1 MLMATY
7 PETDAIGVNVL
18 SIAVIGPHEQSR
30 MAVADAL
37 VGSTSGTPRQLPFY
51 PDIDQV
57 SKLIDLYFD
66 VVILDIDSDPEI
78 ALDLVESLCA
88 NSAATVMVYSSVADS
103 ELMIRCMRAGA
114 RELLTL
120 PLAPGAV
127 AEAMVRASVRRSANR
142 VPAAKKPDGKL
153 FVFFGAKGG
162 SGVTTLASNFAIS
175 VARESDQKTLLIDLD
190 VPFGDAALGLGL
202 NSSYSTA
209 DALRNFTRLDANFL
223 SRLIVKHE
231 SGLAVL
237 PAPGKVTDVQ
247 ITPEAVNR
255 LLAVAR
261 QEFDC
266 VVVDSGSRLDLT
278 ATALFEPDA
287 IVYLVAQV
295 GLPELRNSNRII
307 SEFFA
312 ADFPKLEIVLN
323 RFMPSSLGIDE
334 EHITRALTRRAQ
346 WKVPEDAA
354 TVRKM
359 QNTATPLALTDSPV
373 SKAIRQMA
381 RAACGMTAEP
391 EKKKRI
397 IGLF

>member
-1 MLMATY
+1 MATY
-7 PETDAIGVNVL
+7 PEAEAIGANLL
-18 SIAVIGPHEQSR
+18 SIALIGPEER
-30 MAVADAL
+30 IRIAVADAL
-37 VGSTSGTPRQLPFY
+37 VRSTSGIPRQLPFY
-51 PDIDQV
+51 PEIDQLP
-57 SKLIDLYFD
+57 KLVELNFD
-66 VVILDIDSDPEI
+66 VMILDLDSDPET

-88 NSAATVMVYSSVADS
+88 TSSVTVMVYSSVADS

-114 RELLTL
+114 REFLTL
-120 PLAPGAV
+120 PFAPGAV
-127 AEAMVRASVRRSANR
+127 AEAMVRASVRRTAVR
-142 VPAAKKPDGKL
+142 VSPAKKPDGKL

-162 SGVTTLASNFAIS
+162 VGVTTLASNFAVS
-175 VARESDQKTLLIDLD
+175 AAHESDQKTLLIDLD

-202 NSSYSTA
+202 NASYSTA
-209 DALRNFTRLDANFL
+209 DALKNYTRLDANFL

-237 PAPGKVTDVQ
+237 TAPGKVTDVQ
-247 ITPEAVNR
+247 ITSEAVNR

-261 QEFDC
+261 QEFDS
-266 VVVDSGSRLDLT
+266 VVVDSGSGLNLT
-278 ATALFEPDA
+278 STALFEPDA
-287 IVYLVAQV
+287 IVYLVSQV
-295 GLPELRNSNRII
+295 GLSELRNSNRII

-323 RFMPSSLGIDE
+323 RFIPSSLGIDE

-359 QNTATPLALTDSPV
+359 QNTATPLVLSDSPV
-373 SKAIRQMA
+373 SRAIRQMA
-381 RAACGMTAEP
+381 RAACGIVAEP

>member
-1 MLMATY
+1 
-7 PETDAIGVNVL
+7 VL
-18 SIAVIGPHEQSR
+18 SIVVIGPQERSR
-30 MAVADAL
+30 LAVADAL
-37 VGSTSGTPRQLPFY
+37 VGTTSGVPRQLPFY

-57 SKLIDLYFD
+57 AKLNELYFD
-66 VVILDIDSDPEI
+66 VVILDLDSDPEA

-88 NSAATVMVYSSVADS
+88 SSAATVMVYSTVADS
-103 ELMIRCMRAGA
+103 ELMVRCMRAGA
-114 RELLTL
+114 REFLTL

-127 AEAMVRASVRRSANR
+127 AEAMVRASVRRSAIR
-142 VPAAKKPDGKL
+142 VPAAKKPDGRL

-162 SGVTTLASNFAIS
+162 SGVTMLASNFAIS
-175 VARESDQKTLLIDLD
+175 AARESDKKALLIDLD

-202 NSSYSTA
+202 NASYSTA
-209 DALRNFTRLDANFL
+209 DALKNFTRLDANFL

-237 PAPGKVTDVQ
+237 TAPGKVTDVQ
-247 ITPEAVNR
+247 VTPEAVNR

-261 QEFDC
+261 QEFDF

-278 ATALFEPDA
+278 ATALFEPDS
-287 IVYLVAQV
+287 IVYLVTQV
-295 GLPELRNSNRII
+295 GLSELRNSNRII

-323 RFMPSSLGIDE
+323 RFMPLSLGVDE
-334 EHITRALTRRAQ
+334 EHITKALTRRAQ

-354 TVRKM
+354 AMRKV
-359 QNTATPLALTDSPV
+359 QNTGTPLALTDSPV
-373 SKAIRQMA
+373 SRAIRQMA
-381 RAACGMTAEP
+381 MAACGVAAEP

>member
-1 MLMATY
+1 LLMATY
-7 PETDAIGVNVL
+7 PETDAIGANVL
-18 SIAVIGPHEQSR
+18 SIALIGPEEQSR
-30 MAVADAL
+30 IAVADAL
-37 VGSTSGTPRQLPFY
+37 VGSMSGIPRQLPFY
-51 PDIDQV
+51 PEIDQLP
-57 SKLIDLYFD
+57 KLVELNFD
-66 VVILDIDSDPEI
+66 VMILDLDSDPET

-88 NSAATVMVYSSVADS
+88 TSSITVMVYSSVADS

-114 RELLTL
+114 REFLTL
-120 PLAPGAV
+120 PFAPGAV
-127 AEAMVRASVRRSANR
+127 AEAMVRASVRRTAVRMS
-142 VPAAKKPDGKL
+142 PAKKPDGKL

-162 SGVTTLASNFAIS
+162 VGVTTLASNFA
-175 VARESDQKTLLIDLD
+175 VFAAHESDQKTLLIDLD

-202 NSSYSTA
+202 NASYSTA
-209 DALRNFTRLDANFL
+209 DALKNYTRLDANFL

-237 PAPGKVTDVQ
+237 TAPGKVTDVQ
-247 ITPEAVNR
+247 ITSEAVNR

-261 QEFDC
+261 QEFDS
-266 VVVDSGSRLDLT
+266 VVVDSGSGLNLT
-278 ATALFEPDA
+278 STALFEPDA
-287 IVYLVAQV
+287 IVYLVSQV
-295 GLPELRNSNRII
+295 GLSELRNSNRII

-323 RFMPSSLGIDE
+323 RFIPSSLGIDE

-359 QNTATPLALTDSPV
+359 QNTATPLALSDSPV
-373 SKAIRQMA
+373 SRAIRQMA
-381 RAACGMTAEP
+381 RAACGMAAEP
-391 EKKKRI
+391 EKKKRV

>member
-1 MLMATY
+1 MATY
-7 PETDAIGVNVL
+7 PEAEAIGVNVL
-18 SIAVIGPHEQSR
+18 SIVVIGPHERSR
-30 MAVADAL
+30 LAVADAL
-37 VGSTSGTPRQLPFY
+37 VGATSGIPRQLPFY

-57 SKLIDLYFD
+57 SKLNDLFFD
-66 VVILDIDSDPEI
+66 VVLLDLDSDPEA

-88 NSAATVMVYSSVADS
+88 SSAATVMVYSTVADS

-127 AEAMVRASVRRSANR
+127 AEAMVRASVRRSAIR
-142 VPAAKKPDGKL
+142 MPTAKKPDGKL

-162 SGVTTLASNFAIS
+162 SGVTMLASNFAIS
-175 VARESDQKTLLIDLD
+175 AARESDKKTLLIDLD

-202 NSSYSTA
+202 NASYSTA
-209 DALRNFTRLDANFL
+209 DALKNFTRLDANFL

-237 PAPGKVTDVQ
+237 TAPGKVTDVQ
-247 ITPEAVNR
+247 VTPEAVNR

-261 QEFDC
+261 QEFDF
-266 VVVDSGSRLDLT
+266 VVIDSGSRLDLT
-278 ATALFEPDA
+278 PTALFEPDA
-287 IVYLVAQV
+287 IVYLVTQV
-295 GLPELRNSNRII
+295 GLSELRNSNRII
-307 SEFFA
+307 SGFFA

-323 RFMPSSLGIDE
+323 RFMPSALGIDE
-334 EHITRALTRRAQ
+334 EHITKALTRRAQ

-354 TVRKM
+354 AMRKV

-373 SKAIRQMA
+373 SRAIRQIA
-381 RAACGMTAEP
+381 RVACGVTDEP

>member
-1 MLMATY
+1 MATY
-7 PETDAIGVNVL
+7 PEAEAIGVNVL
-18 SIAVIGPHEQSR
+18 SIVVIGPHERSR
-30 MAVADAL
+30 LAVADAL
-37 VGSTSGTPRQLPFY
+37 VGTTSGIPQQLPFY

-57 SKLIDLYFD
+57 SKLNELCFD
-66 VVILDIDSDPEI
+66 VVILDLDSDPEA

-88 NSAATVMVYSSVADS
+88 SSTATVMVYSTAADS

-127 AEAMVRASVRRSANR
+127 AEAMVRASVRRSAIR
-142 VPAAKKPDGKL
+142 VPTAKKPDGKL

-162 SGVTTLASNFAIS
+162 AGVTMLASNFAIS
-175 VARESDQKTLLIDLD
+175 AARESDKKALLIDLD

-202 NSSYSTA
+202 NASYSTA
-209 DALRNFTRLDANFL
+209 DALKNFTRLDANFL

-237 PAPGKVTDVQ
+237 TAPGKVTDAQV
-247 ITPEAVNR
+247 TPDAVNR

-261 QEFDC
+261 QEFDF

-287 IVYLVAQV
+287 IVYLVTQV
-295 GLPELRNSNRII
+295 GLSELRNSNRII
-307 SEFFA
+307 SGLFA

-334 EHITRALTRRAQ
+334 EHITKALTRRAQ
-346 WKVPEDAA
+346 WKLPEDAA
-354 TVRKM
+354 TMRKV

-373 SKAIRQMA
+373 SRAIRQMA
-381 RAACGMTAEP
+381 RAACGVTDEP

>member
-1 MLMATY
+1 MATY
-7 PETDAIGVNVL
+7 PEAEAIGVNVL
-18 SIAVIGPHEQSR
+18 SIVVIGPHERSR
-30 MAVADAL
+30 LAVAEAL
-37 VGSTSGTPRQLPFY
+37 AGANSGVPRQLPFY

-57 SKLIDLYFD
+57 SKLNDLFFD
-66 VVILDIDSDPEI
+66 VVLLDLDSDPEA

-88 NSAATVMVYSSVADS
+88 SSAATVMVYSTVADS

-127 AEAMVRASVRRSANR
+127 AEAMVRASVRRSAIR
-142 VPAAKKPDGKL
+142 IPTAKKPDGKL

-162 SGVTTLASNFAIS
+162 SGVTMLASNFAIS
-175 VARESDQKTLLIDLD
+175 AARESDKKTLLIDLD

-202 NSSYSTA
+202 NASYSTA
-209 DALRNFTRLDANFL
+209 DALKNFTRLDANFL

-237 PAPGKVTDVQ
+237 TAPGKVTDVQ
-247 ITPEAVNR
+247 VTPEAVNR
-255 LLAVAR
+255 LMAVAR
-261 QEFDC
+261 QEFDF
-266 VVVDSGSRLDLT
+266 VVIDSGSRLDLT

-287 IVYLVAQV
+287 IVYLVTQV
-295 GLPELRNSNRII
+295 GLSELRNSNRII
-307 SEFFA
+307 SGLFA

-323 RFMPSSLGIDE
+323 RFMPSALGIDE
-334 EHITRALTRRAQ
+334 EHITKALTRRAQ
-346 WKVPEDAA
+346 WKVPEDGAA
-354 TVRKM
+354 MRKV

-373 SKAIRQMA
+373 SRAIRQMA
-381 RAACGMTAEP
+381 RAACGVADEP

>member
-1 MLMATY
+1 
-7 PETDAIGVNVL
+7 V
-18 SIAVIGPHEQSR
+18 R
-30 MAVADAL
+30 
-37 VGSTSGTPRQLPFY
+37 STSGIPRQLPFY
-51 PDIDQV
+51 PEIDQLP
-57 SKLIDLYFD
+57 KLVELNFD
-66 VVILDIDSDPEI
+66 VMILDLDSDPET

-88 NSAATVMVYSSVADS
+88 TSSVTVMVYSSVADS

-114 RELLTL
+114 REFLTL
-120 PLAPGAV
+120 PFAPGAV
-127 AEAMVRASVRRSANR
+127 AEAMVRASVRRTAVR
-142 VPAAKKPDGKL
+142 VSPAKKPDGKL

-162 SGVTTLASNFAIS
+162 VGVTTLASNFAVS
-175 VARESDQKTLLIDLD
+175 AAHESDQKTLLIDLD

-202 NSSYSTA
+202 NASYSTA
-209 DALRNFTRLDANFL
+209 DALKNYTRLDANFL

-237 PAPGKVTDVQ
+237 TAPGKVTDVQ
-247 ITPEAVNR
+247 ITSEAVNR

-261 QEFDC
+261 QEFDS
-266 VVVDSGSRLDLT
+266 VVVDSGSGLNLT
-278 ATALFEPDA
+278 STALFEPDA
-287 IVYLVAQV
+287 IVYLVSQV
-295 GLPELRNSNRII
+295 GLSELRNSNRII

-323 RFMPSSLGIDE
+323 RFIPSSLGIDE

-359 QNTATPLALTDSPV
+359 QNTATPLVLSDSPV
-373 SKAIRQMA
+373 SRAIRQMA
-381 RAACGMTAEP
+381 RAACGIVAEP

>member
-1 MLMATY
+1 MATY
-7 PETDAIGVNVL
+7 PEAEAIGANLL
-18 SIAVIGPHEQSR
+18 SIALIGPEERSR
-30 MAVADAL
+30 IAVADAL
-37 VGSTSGTPRQLPFY
+37 VRSTSGIPRQLPFY
-51 PDIDQV
+51 PEIDQLP
-57 SKLIDLYFD
+57 KLVELNFD
-66 VVILDIDSDPEI
+66 VMILDLDSDPET

-88 NSAATVMVYSSVADS
+88 TSSVTVMVYSSVADS

-114 RELLTL
+114 REFLTL
-120 PLAPGAV
+120 PFAPGAV
-127 AEAMVRASVRRSANR
+127 AEAMVRASVRRTAVR
-142 VPAAKKPDGKL
+142 VSPAKKPDGKL

-162 SGVTTLASNFAIS
+162 VGVTTLASNFAVS
-175 VARESDQKTLLIDLD
+175 AAHESDQKTLLIDLD

-202 NSSYSTA
+202 NASYSTA
-209 DALRNFTRLDANFL
+209 DALKNYTRLDANFL

-237 PAPGKVTDVQ
+237 TAPGKVTDVQ
-247 ITPEAVNR
+247 ITSEAVNR

-261 QEFDC
+261 QEFDS
-266 VVVDSGSRLDLT
+266 VVVDSGSGLNLT
-278 ATALFEPDA
+278 STALFEPDA
-287 IVYLVAQV
+287 IVYLVSQV
-295 GLPELRNSNRII
+295 GLSELRNSNRII

-323 RFMPSSLGIDE
+323 RFIPSSLGIDE

-359 QNTATPLALTDSPV
+359 QNTATPLVLSDSPV
-373 SKAIRQMA
+373 SRAIRQMA
-381 RAACGMTAEP
+381 RAACGIVAEP